1 MNYPILKTEKEIIN
15 QLRKNISPATKDL
28 LCYFNSHLG
37 AYLTDPLFMNIPMED
52 KIIHR
57 GYSVFDA
64 IKIFGNK
71 VYQIDKHIDRFE
83 KSIDYIN
90 LKSKFSHNDYKEILM
105 KMSSIARSIETNL
118 NQDIELRIFYSAG
131 IGNYS
136 VVVDDDK
143 HSFYAIALKAYNEK
157 RPINGTNEYTVNI
170 DKLKAQACKSKN
182 TNYLI
187 NSMTT
192 KYSQDQGGFLG
203 IMTDNDG
210 YLLESSMSNCAFFM
224 KNGDFCIPPFD
235 RTLAGTTA
243 IRCMDYIEKT
253 LIPEGKVN
261 KILREYVNIKDLFEN
276 VSEFMLLG
284 GSFLIPILNLNG
296 VKISNQP
303 GEISRRLQ
311 KFLSDDKGEE
321 DSFDYIQK
329 LDI

>member
-1 MNYPILKTEKEIIN
+1 MEFPLLNSEEEILKK
-15 QLRKNISPATKDL
+15 LRENISPATKDL
-28 LCYFNSHLG
+28 LCYFSSSLG
-37 AYLTDPLFMNIPMED
+37 AFITDPLFMNVPMED
-52 KIIHR
+52 KIVHR

-71 VYQIDKHIDRFE
+71 IYQIDKHLDRFE
-83 KSIDYIN
+83 KSINYIN
-90 LKSKFSHNDYKEILM
+90 LKSKFTHEEYKKILL
-105 KMSSIARSIETNL
+105 KLAAIARTIETNMD
-118 NQDIELRIFYSAG
+118 QDIELRIYYSAG

-136 VVVDDDK
+136 VVVDDTK
-143 HSFYAIALKAYNEK
+143 HTFYAIALKAYNEK

-192 KYSQDQGGFLG
+192 KMSKDQGGFLG
-203 IMTDNDG
+203 IMTDDKG

-224 KNGDFCIPPFD
+224 KDGSFCIPPFD

-253 LIPEGKVN
+253 LIPEGKIT
-261 KILREYVNIKDLFEN
+261 KIVREYVNINDLFDQ
-276 VSEFMLLG
+276 VTEFMLLG
-284 GSFLIPILNLNG
+284 GSFLIPILSLNG
-296 VKISNQP
+296 KEIVKEP
-303 GEISRRLQ
+303 GEIARRLQ

-321 DSFDYIQK
+321 ESFESIPK
-329 LDI
+329 F